1 MKLAGRA
8 ALVTG
13 ASTGLGR
20 AVARVYA
27 REGSDLIICSRKAA
41 DIREAREALVKEFPQ
56 RSIADLAVDIASP
69 DDVVRVMEAAERT
82 FGKLDVLVCNAGVFG
97 AKGLIDE
104 VDWDEW
110 TYGIATNLLGTVM
123 CVRRALP
130 LLRRSTFRPKI
141 VITAGGGAERAHPYI
156 SAYGASKAGLVRFG
170 ECLALQLAPDIDV
183 NMFLP
188 GRLDT
193 RMVDEVL
200 AAGPERVGQYY
211 YDDFVALRK
220 SGGASPENA
229 AELALFLASDESNGI
244 TGRLLHAV
252 RDRWR
257 ELPSHAAEIA
267 GSDVYTLRRVEPR
280 DRGFA
285 WT

>member
-1 MKLAGRA
+1 MKLAGKA

-20 AVARVYA
+20 AVARAYA
-27 REGSDLIICSRKAA
+27 REGSDVIVNSRKA
-41 DIREAREALVKEFPQ
+41 DDLRMARDAIAAEFPQ
-56 RSIADLAVDIASP
+56 RRILDVAADIASP
-69 DDVVRVMEAAERT
+69 EDVARLVEAAERA
-82 FGKLDVLVCNAGVFG
+82 FGRLDVLVCNAGVFG
-97 AKGLIDE
+97 AKGRIED

-110 TYGIATNLLGTVM
+110 EYGIATNLLGTVM

-130 LLRRSTFRPKI
+130 LLRRSSYRPKI

-188 GRLDT
+188 GRLVT
-193 RMVDEVL
+193 RMVDEVI

-211 YDDFVALRK
+211 YDDFVELRK
-220 SGGASPENA
+220 TGGASPENA
-229 AELALFLASDESNGI
+229 AELALFLGCDDSNGI

-252 RDRWR
+252 RDHWQT
-257 ELPSHAAEIA
+257 LPEHAAELA
-267 GSDVYTLRRVEPR
+267 RSDVYTLRRIEPA

-285 WT
+285 W